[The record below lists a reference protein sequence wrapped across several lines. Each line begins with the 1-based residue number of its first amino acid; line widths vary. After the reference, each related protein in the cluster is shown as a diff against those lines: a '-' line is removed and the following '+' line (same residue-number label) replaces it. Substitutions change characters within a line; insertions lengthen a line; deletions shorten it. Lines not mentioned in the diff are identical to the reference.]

1 MNKQPNSHHCF
12 VCGLKNPVGLKLA
25 FYDNGLD
32 EVRCDYSIPAE
43 YNGYPGVAHGGIVA
57 AILDEVIGRVSMI
70 GDRNHFMMTVK
81 MEVKYRQPV
90 PVEIPLVIIG
100 RLVKVRGRLAQA
112 MGEVRL
118 PDGAVAAEAELTLAD
133 LPEQFRVNGD
143 LEALGWKVYP

>member
-1 MNKQPNSHHCF
+1 MNKQPNSHQCF

-32 EVRCDYSIPAE
+32 EVRCEYSIPAE

-90 PVEIPLVIIG
+90 PVETALVIIG
-100 RLVKVRGRLAQA
+100 RLVKMRGRLAQA
-112 MGEVRL
+112 VGEVRL

-133 LPEQFRVNGD
+133 LPEQFRINGD

>member
-1 MNKQPNSHHCF
+1 
-12 VCGLKNPVGLKLA
+12 
-25 FYDNGLD
+25 
-32 EVRCDYSIPAE
+32 
-43 YNGYPGVAHGGIVA
+43 
-57 AILDEVIGRVSMI
+57 
-70 GDRNHFMMTVK
+70 MTVK

-90 PVEIPLVIIG
+90 PVETPLVIIG
-100 RLVKVRGRLAQA
+100 RLVKMRGRLAQA

>member
-1 MNKQPNSHHCF
+1 MNKQPNSHQCF

-90 PVEIPLVIIG
+90 PVETPLVIIG
-100 RLVKVRGRLAQA
+100 RLVKMRGRLAQA

-118 PDGAVAAEAELTLAD
+118 PDGAVAAQAELTLAD
-133 LPEQFRVNGD
+133 LQEQFRVNGD

>member
-1 MNKQPNSHHCF
+1 MNKQPNSHQCF

-90 PVEIPLVIIG
+90 PVETPLVIIG
-100 RLVKVRGRLAQA
+100 RLVKMRGRLAQA

-118 PDGAVAAEAELTLAD
+118 PDGAVAAQAELTLAD

>member
-90 PVEIPLVIIG
+90 PVETPLVIIG
-100 RLVKVRGRLAQA
+100 RLVKMRGRLAQA